1 MTKITIKDIARIAN
15 VSVAT
20 VSLVLND
27 KPSRI
32 SPATRDKIKK
42 IAKEHNYVPNMA
54 ARGLVGS
61 ATNTIGVII
70 SDLGEPINA
79 AATRAL
85 SELIS
90 RTPYDLVLYET
101 FVDWRDG
108 LYNKIGR
115 EGRVDG
121 IIHKAFDLK
130 PEDKDFVRNIGVPVV
145 IYENAMDWIDC
156 VALDNSSACSMAIKY
171 LLKKGHENIGV
182 ISCVQDS
189 DAMDARLVAIKN
201 TLAHVNMTVN
211 DEHVYYVNSFTPQNG
226 KLAADYFHNLQDKPS
241 AIFSIAGDYV
251 ATGFLTK
258 IQKLGYRVPDDFA
271 VIGFDDLWFSSF
283 VQPNLTTL
291 RQPLDLMAQS
301 ALDLLMKRFKEPDKP
316 FEKRIFKL
324 ELVIRDSA

>member
-1 MTKITIKDIARIAN
+1 MAN

-42 IAKEHNYVPNMA
+42 IAEEQHYVPNVA

-61 ATNTIGVII
+61 STNTIGVII

-79 AATRAL
+79 ATTRAL

-101 FVDWRDG
+101 FVDWRQG

-130 PEDKDFVRNIGVPVV
+130 PEDKDFVKSIGVPVV
-145 IYENAMDWIDC
+145 IYENDMDWIDC
-156 VALDNSSACSMAIKY
+156 VALDNDNACSMAIKY
-171 LLKKGHENIGV
+171 LLRKGHEHIGV
-182 ISCVQDS
+182 ISCRQDS
-189 DAMDARLVAIKN
+189 DTMNLRLAAICRS
-201 TLAHVNMTVN
+201 LAEAGKSLR
-211 DEHVYYVNSFTPQNG
+211 DEQIYFVDRFTPEHG
-226 KLAADYFHNLQDKPS
+226 KLAADYFHNLADKPT

-251 ATGFLTK
+251 ATGFVTK
-258 IQKLGYRVPDDFA
+258 IQQLGYHVPDDFA
-271 VIGFDDLWFSSF
+271 VVGFDDLWFSSY
-283 VQPNLTTL
+283 VQPKLTTL
-291 RQPLDLMAQS
+291 RQPLEQMTKA
-301 ALDLLMKRFKEPDKP
+301 AIELLLQRFEQPDKS
-316 FEKRIFKL
+316 FETRTFKP